1 MLEKAFEFQKKNT
14 FLILLGI
21 AVLGIILR
29 LAFLNRTD
37 ITGDEAFY
45 GMFAFKIAHTLLSS
59 LLLVIPAVLAVA
71 VFSYFA
77 FVKKNWKITAILLS
91 AVLIAK
97 FAFKIPYI
105 FYSPE
110 FFIILQSLGIALTGL
125 KPNIVGELIST
136 FSTLGIAVCAFFIC
150 RKIFDER
157 TGIIA
162 FALLMLSPFGI
173 FISASSFRDSLGMF
187 LGTLSLALLAESAR
201 QKKLLPLA
209 GLALALGLSTRET
222 IFAFIPVF
230 AILAWAWRKEILSK
244 ECRKEALVCSAV
256 ILFAIA
262 YNLPVIAGNS
272 GITQAYIQKY
282 GSQVN
287 DLSEQVHYS
296 SFIADGIGGTARTP
310 SSLFYLKLAWLFYTP
325 LLLVFTLGGAFL
337 ILKKRNPAQLAI
349 LLLFLVFLIYFSAIL
364 SIQRTNYLAEIE
376 FPMLAISALALA
388 ELGKRKRLWIIA
400 AFLLA
405 AFAVQSV
412 IVIQQHE
419 FKGFS
424 QALQKIPE
432 GKTIY
437 SSIGTDVPE
446 YYSGIYVF
454 DTEVNNPFFKK
465 FFPPNPERQKEFEL
479 KKSLLLTDNKKYSS
493 AQIDYSIT
501 SKKIGELGFNERD
514 FRLCEELKSGKDT
527 AFWLFANK
535 RNSCP

>member
-14 FLILLGI
+14 LLILLGI
-21 AVLGIILR
+21 AVLGLLLR
-29 LAFLNRTD
+29 LAFINRTD

-45 GMFAFKIAHTLLSS
+45 GMFAFKIAHTLLSNI
-59 LLLVIPAVLAVA
+59 LAVIPALLAIA

-77 FVKKNWKITAILLS
+77 FVKKNWKITAILL
-91 AVLIAK
+91 AGFLLAK
-97 FAFKIPYI
+97 FAFKIPYL
-105 FYSPE
+105 FYAPE
-110 FFIILQSLGIALTGL
+110 FFLILQSFGIALTGL
-125 KPNIVGELIST
+125 KPNITGELIST

-150 RKIFDER
+150 RKVFDER

-187 LGTLSLALLAESAR
+187 LGALSLALLAESTR

-222 IFAFIPVF
+222 VFAFIPAF
-230 AILAWAWRKEILSK
+230 AILAWTWRKEILSK
-244 ECRKEALVCSAV
+244 ECRKEALVCSAL

-262 YNLPVIAGNS
+262 YNLPVIVGNS

-296 SFIADGIGGTARTP
+296 SFITDSIGGTARTP
-310 SSLFYLKLAWLFYTP
+310 SNLFYLNLAGLFYTP

-337 ILKKRNPAQLAI
+337 ILKRRNSAQLAI

-376 FPMLAISALALA
+376 FPMLAISAFALA
-388 ELGKRKRLWIIA
+388 ELSKHKHFWIVA
-400 AFLLA
+400 ALFLA
-405 AFAVQSV
+405 AFAVQSA
-412 IVIQQHE
+412 IVIQQHD

-424 QALQKIPE
+424 QAVQKIPE
-432 GKTIY
+432 GKTVY
-437 SSIGTDVPE
+437 SSIGTDLPE
-446 YYSGIYVF
+446 YYLGIYAL

-465 FFPPNPERQKEFEL
+465 FFPPDPERQKEFEL
-479 KKSLLLTDNKKYSS
+479 KKSLILTDNKKHSAEEIDFLISS
-493 AQIDYSIT
+493 KTPD
-501 SKKIGELGFNERD
+501 KLGLDAKE

-527 AFWLFANK
+527 AFMLFANK
-535 RNSCP
+535 RNNCP